1 MASNTGLIIGVGILG
16 ISALALMNMDT
27 STTSTLTPGG
37 VPSYT
42 TTDTTTTDTTIDTTT
57 DTTTD
62 DSNDWDTPDCS
73 LAFNSSGDRINNTWV
88 YHGAVSIDNMNRWS
102 CDLNGFRIKVYTD
115 KRNYIAGEDVKVLIL
130 KSFYENDGGAEWRP
144 WTTHSKEYGERLAFY
159 LGIESTDGYEFYNW
173 QNTTNAKSLKK
184 GGIPSD
190 IDMNGDLKS
199 HGWPWPHN
207 SHENLGVCMLTLSTS
222 KSDVGDFKIRFGGQ
236 LGPYQSASSC
246 GPSDCFTSGSGCNT
260 RESTSTKLI
269 TILPPDCKNESSAE
283 STKKAE
289 TNNVWRAE
297 HFIQSYQQ
305 NWV

>member
-1 MASNTGLIIGVGILG
+1 MASNKGLILGVGILG
-16 ISALALMNMDT
+16 ISAIALMNMDT
-27 STTSTLTPGG
+27 STTSTLPQAGG
-37 VPSYT
+37 VSQSSGNT
-42 TTDTTTTDTTIDTTT
+42 SSDNST

-115 KRNYIAGEDVKVLIL
+115 KRNYIAGEDIKVLIL
-130 KSFYENDGGAEWRP
+130 KSFYENDGKNAEWRA
-144 WTTHSKEYGERLAFY
+144 WTTHSKEYGERLAFF

-199 HGWPWPHN
+199 HGWPWSYN
-207 SHENLGVCMLTLSTS
+207 NHENLGVNMLTLSTS

-236 LGPYQSASSC
+236 LGPYQSGSSC

-283 STKKAE
+283 SYKEAE
-289 TNNVWRAE
+289 GGNILRAE